1 MKFLGRQGLGIR
13 GHSESDGNLV
23 QLLKLHRTDNQ
34 HLSDWL
40 SRTGHESYL
49 SHDIQNEVL
58 NIMSNAIIRKIISS
72 IRSAI
77 HFAVIADE
85 STDMSGKQQLSISLR
100 WVGTAFDVHEDFIG
114 LYEMDHGADAK
125 NITKMI
131 TDVLLRLGL
140 PMSNLRGQGYDGASV
155 MSGSINGVSTQIKAM
170 ERRALYIHCCAH
182 SLNLALQ
189 DATRSC
195 TLIRDALDFVREL
208 VYFVN
213 ASPLRSRV
221 FDEIKASNP
230 DESKSSGLRPL
241 CPTRWT
247 VRTKAIQ
254 SILNNYQTLMDT
266 SEMLSAR
273 NTDDASA
280 KASGFIKKMNDFE
293 TYFGLRTALRIFEPS
308 EVCSKQLQ
316 KVNLSVTEA
325 IESALDVVKFAEN
338 ARTEESFNCMY
349 DACVSEAQSLGLDP
363 PTLPR
368 QQRIP
373 KRLLDGGCQPFNF
386 PDPRSRFRQKY
397 YEFLD
402 MSAQAIR
409 SRYKQEGF
417 MMCIKIENMLKSAN
431 ASTQYEMC
439 IRVLIVYY

>member
-1 MKFLGRQGLGIR
+1 
-13 GHSESDGNLV
+13 
-23 QLLKLHRTDNQ
+23 
-34 HLSDWL
+34 
-40 SRTGHESYL
+40 
-49 SHDIQNEVL
+49 
-58 NIMSNAIIRKIISS
+58 MSNAIIRKIISS

-208 VYFVN
+208 VYFVK

-266 SEMLSAR
+266 LEMLSAR

-293 TYFGLRTALRIFEPS
+293 
-308 EVCSKQLQ
+308 
-316 KVNLSVTEA
+316 
-325 IESALDVVKFAEN
+325 
-338 ARTEESFNCMY
+338 
-349 DACVSEAQSLGLDP
+349 
-363 PTLPR
+363 
-368 QQRIP
+368 
-373 KRLLDGGCQPFNF
+373 
-386 PDPRSRFRQKY
+386 
-397 YEFLD
+397 
-402 MSAQAIR
+402 
-409 SRYKQEGF
+409 
-417 MMCIKIENMLKSAN
+417 
-431 ASTQYEMC
+431 
-439 IRVLIVYY
+439 